1 MCFCLFALSTGFP
14 RQECW
19 SGLPFPSSGPHFAR
33 SLPQG
38 LELEVLHQDVGRAVP
53 PWEAPGENPSSP
65 LPLPGSRH
73 SPWLHR
79 SSFCLC
85 LHMAF
90 SASVSSFPSPVKT
103 LQIRQ
108 GPPDNPGCSPY
119 LNIFN
124 HIYKKSFFQKVFTFY
139 LTESGDLDT
148 DRSLEGV
155 TTQLAVNI
163 RILEYLLC
171 QKVIKNPKIDGD
183 VSKEHR

>member
-1 MCFCLFALSTGFP
+1 MSPPVTLEFISQGRVF
-14 RQECW
+14 
-19 SGLPFPSSGPHFAR
+19 LPFRTIHGVPKARMLEWFAIPFSSGPHFAR

-103 LQIRQ
+103 LQIRLRALQ
-108 GPPDNPGCSPY
+108 IIQDALLISISLITSTKNHSSKKCSLSTS
-119 LNIFN
+119 LNLGIWTR
-124 HIYKKSFFQKVFTFY
+124 I
-139 LTESGDLDT
+139 DLW
-148 DRSLEGV
+148 RGLP
-155 TTQLAVNI
+155 LN
-163 RILEYLLC
+163 LL
-171 QKVIKNPKIDGD
+171 
-183 VSKEHR
+183 